1 MTAAVDQRDPDR
13 INFDWLIRL
22 RWAAIGGQLIT
33 IAAVHFAMQ
42 LEIPIVP
49 LLALVGTEV
58 VSNVGCTLAA
68 RRARP
73 RQAWLAAVMALDV
86 LLFSGLL
93 YLTGGPNNPFSFLY
107 LIPIALASITMR
119 PAWTWA
125 LVGLSLACSGVLFAT
140 YQPLALGDHS
150 RHMSLHLRGMWVAF
164 GVAASFI
171 VYFLL
176 RVRRAL
182 ERHER
187 ELDAARAAAQR
198 QEQLASLATLAA
210 GAAHELLTPLSTI
223 AVIAGDLQRDL
234 AQPGGAARASEDA
247 RLVRAEVER
256 CRAIIERMR
265 ADAGDTAGEGFAP
278 VAVTALVESVVGGVA
293 DARVAVRPEIAATVV
308 DRKLTVPPRA
318 VGQAL
323 SALIEN
329 AQQASPPGD
338 DVVLR
343 VAPAGGR
350 IRFEISDRGAG
361 MPAEVLAR
369 VGEPFFT
376 TKPAGRGMGLGVFLA
391 RAVADRL
398 GGELT
403 IRSAPGSGTSV
414 VFALPLDQDGDPQRI
429 PKHPRDAT
437 PAAEPPAS
445 PRDGSGPAA
454 PEAETR

>member
-1 MTAAVDQRDPDR
+1 VTAQLESARDPDR

-22 RWAAIGGQLIT
+22 RWAAIAGQLIT
-33 IAAVHFAMQ
+33 IGAVHLAMQ
-42 LEIPIVP
+42 LDIPIAP
-49 LLALVGTEV
+49 LLALVGVEIA
-58 VSNVGCTLAA
+58 SNLACALLA
-68 RRARP
+68 RRRRP
-73 RQAWLAAVMALDV
+73 RQAWLAAVMGLDV

-93 YLTGGPNNPFSFLY
+93 YLTGGPLNPFSFLY
-107 LIPIALASITMR
+107 LIPIALASITVR
-119 PAWTWA
+119 AAWTWA
-125 LVGLSLACSGVLFAT
+125 LAVLSLACSAFLFAASR
-140 YQPLALGDHS
+140 PLSLGDHA

-187 ELDAARAAAQR
+187 ELDAARAAALR
-198 QEQLASLATLAA
+198 QDKLASLATLAA

-234 AQPGGAARASEDA
+234 AQAGTSERAAEDA
-247 RLVRAEVER
+247 RLVRAEVDR

-265 ADAGDTAGEGFAP
+265 ADAGDTAGEGFASVP
-278 VAVTALVESVVGGVA
+278 VGALVQTAVGGVA
-293 DARVAVRPEIAATVV
+293 GSRIAVRPEIAAAVV
-308 DRKLTVPPRA
+308 DRVLIVPPRA

-343 VAPAGGR
+343 VAPADGH

-361 MPAEVLAR
+361 MPADVLAR

-376 TKPAGRGMGLGVFLA
+376 TKPAGKGMGLGVFLA

-398 GGELT
+398 GGAVT
-403 IRSAPGSGTSV
+403 FTSAPGTGTSV
-414 VFALPLDQDGDPQRI
+414 VFALPL
-429 PKHPRDAT
+429 
-437 PAAEPPAS
+437 AAVPV
-445 PRDGSGPAA
+445 
-454 PEAETR
+454 PEAGPR

>member
-1 MTAAVDQRDPDR
+1 MSAAAAGRDPDR
-13 INFDWLIRL
+13 INFDWLVRL

-33 IAAVHFAMQ
+33 IGAVHLAMG

-49 LLALVGTEV
+49 LLALVAVEIG
-58 VSNVGCTLAA
+58 SNVGCALAA
-68 RRARP
+68 RRWRP
-73 RQAWLAAVMALDV
+73 RQGWLAAVMALDV

-107 LIPIALASITMR
+107 LIPIALASMTMR
-119 PAWTWA
+119 PAWTWT
-125 LVGLSLACSGVLFAT
+125 LVGLSLACSAVLFVT

-198 QEQLASLATLAA
+198 QERLASLATLAA
-210 GAAHELLTPLSTI
+210 GTAHELLTPLSTI
-223 AVIAGDLQRDL
+223 AVIAADLQRDL
-234 AQPGGAARASEDA
+234 AQPGVPARAVEDA
-247 RLVRAEVER
+247 RLVRAEVDR
-256 CRAIIERMR
+256 CRAIIQRMR
-265 ADAGDTAGEGFAP
+265 ADAGDMAGEGFAP
-278 VAVTALVESVVGGVA
+278 VAVTALVESAVGGA
-293 DARVAVRPEIAATVV
+293 SARVAVRPEIAPAVV
-308 DRKLTVPPRA
+308 DRTLTVPPRA

-338 DVVLR
+338 DVRLR
-343 VAPAGGR
+343 VAPAGR
-350 IRFEISDRGAG
+350 QIRFEISDRGSG
-361 MPAEVLAR
+361 MPADVLAR

-398 GGELT
+398 GGEVT
-403 IRSAPGSGTSV
+403 ITSAPGTGTSV
-414 VFALPLDQDGDPQRI
+414 VFALPLE
-429 PKHPRDAT
+429 A
-437 PAAEPPAS
+437 PAQTVES
-445 PRDGSGPAA
+445 R
-454 PEAETR
+454 

>member
-1 MTAAVDQRDPDR
+1 MPPRAGTRAAKPPASERDPDR

-33 IAAVHFAMQ
+33 IGVVHVAMK
-42 LEIPIVP
+42 LDIPLVP
-49 LLALVGTEV
+49 LLALVGIEIG
-58 VSNVGCTLAA
+58 SNLACAFAA
-68 RRARP
+68 RRWRP

-119 PAWTWA
+119 PGWTWA
-125 LVGLSLACSGVLFAT
+125 LVGLSLACSAVLFVT
-140 YQPLALGDHS
+140 YEPLALGDHS
-150 RHMSLHLRGMWVAF
+150 QHMSLHLRGMWVAF

-198 QEQLASLATLAA
+198 QERLASLARLAA
-210 GAAHELLTPLSTI
+210 GTAHELLTPLSTI
-223 AVIAGDLQRDL
+223 AVIAADLQRDL
-234 AQPGGAARASEDA
+234 AQPGAPARAVEDA
-247 RLVRAEVER
+247 RLVRAEVDR
-256 CRAIIERMR
+256 CRAIIQRMR
-265 ADAGDTAGEGFAP
+265 ADAGDMAGEGFAP
-278 VAVTALVESVVGGVA
+278 VAVAALVESAVGGA
-293 DARVAVRPEIAATVV
+293 GTRVAVRPEIAPAVV
-308 DRKLTVPPRA
+308 DRTLTVPPRA

-338 DVVLR
+338 DVRLR
-343 VAPAGGR
+343 VAALGR
-350 IRFEISDRGAG
+350 QIRFEISDRGSG

-398 GGELT
+398 GGEVT
-403 IRSAPGSGTSV
+403 ITSAPGTGTSV
-414 VFALPLDQDGDPQRI
+414 VFALPL
-429 PKHPRDAT
+429 
-437 PAAEPPAS
+437 ES
-445 PRDGSGPAA
+445 PAA
-454 PEAETR
+454 PQAGEPR

>member
-1 MTAAVDQRDPDR
+1 MTVAGVRDPDR
-13 INFDWLIRL
+13 INFDWLVRL

-33 IAAVHFAMQ
+33 IAAVHFAMG

-49 LLALVGTEV
+49 LLALVGIEIG
-58 VSNVGCTLAA
+58 SNLACAFAA
-68 RRARP
+68 RQWRP
-73 RQAWLAAVMALDV
+73 RQAWQAAVMALDV

-119 PAWTWA
+119 PAWTWM
-125 LVGLSLACSGVLFAT
+125 LVGLSLACSAFLFAT
-140 YQPLALGDHS
+140 HQPLVLGDHS

-187 ELDAARAAAQR
+187 ELDAARAAALR
-198 QEQLASLATLAA
+198 QERLASLATLAA

-223 AVIAGDLQRDL
+223 AVIAGDLQRDV
-234 AQPGGAARASEDA
+234 AQAGGAGRAVEDA
-247 RLVRAEVER
+247 RLVRKEVDR

-278 VAVTALVESVVGGVA
+278 IAVTALVDSAVGGVA
-293 DARVAVRPEIAATVV
+293 ASGVAVRPEIAPAIV
-308 DRKLTVPPRA
+308 DRTLTVPPRA

-329 AQQASPPGD
+329 AQQASPPGG
-338 DVVLR
+338 DVTLR
-343 VAPAGGR
+343 VAPAGSH
-350 IRFEISDRGAG
+350 IRFEIRDRGAG
-361 MPAEVLAR
+361 IPADVLAR
-369 VGEPFFT
+369 IGEPFFT
-376 TKPAGRGMGLGVFLA
+376 TKPVGRGMGLGVFLA

-398 GGELT
+398 GGEVT
-403 IRSAPGSGTSV
+403 ITSVPGMGTSV
-414 VFALPLDQDGDPQRI
+414 VFALPLEAP
-429 PKHPRDAT
+429 
-437 PAAEPPAS
+437 PPAS
-445 PRDGSGPAA
+445 PRVA
-454 PEAETR
+454 EAR

>member
-1 MTAAVDQRDPDR
+1 MSSADRDPDR

-22 RWAAIGGQLIT
+22 RWAAIAGQVIT
-33 IAAVHFAMQ
+33 IGAVHFAMG
-42 LEIPIVP
+42 LDIPIALLLTLVGVEIGSNLACA
-49 LLALVGTEV
+49 LLA
-58 VSNVGCTLAA
+58 
-68 RRARP
+68 RRHRP
-73 RQAWLAAVMALDV
+73 RQAWLAAVMGLDV

-93 YLTGGPNNPFSFLY
+93 YLTGGPLNPFSFLY
-107 LIPIALASITMR
+107 LIPIALAAITVR
-119 PAWTWA
+119 PVWTWA
-125 LVGLSLACSGVLFAT
+125 LVMLSLGCSAFLFAAHR
-140 YQPLALGDHS
+140 PLSLGDHA

-198 QEQLASLATLAA
+198 QEKLASLATLAA

-234 AQPGGAARASEDA
+234 AQPGSSGRAVEDA
-247 RLVRAEVER
+247 RLVRAEVDR

-265 ADAGDTAGEGFAP
+265 ADAGDTAGEGFTSVP
-278 VAVTALVESVVGGVA
+278 VATLVHTAVGGVA
-293 DARVAVRPEIAATVV
+293 GSRNAVRPEIAAAVV
-308 DRKLTVPPRA
+308 NRVLTVPPRA

-323 SALIEN
+323 LALIEN
-329 AQQASPPGD
+329 AQQASRPGD

-343 VAPAGGR
+343 VAPAGDH
-350 IRFEISDRGAG
+350 IRFEIRDRGAG
-361 MPAEVLAR
+361 MPADVLAR

-376 TKPAGRGMGLGVFLA
+376 TKPAGKGMGLGVFLA

-398 GGELT
+398 GGAVT
-403 IRSAPGSGTSV
+403 ITSAPGTGTSV
-414 VFALPLDQDGDPQRI
+414 VFALPLE
-429 PKHPRDAT
+429 AA
-437 PAAEPPAS
+437 PAAAALEGG
-445 PRDGSGPAA
+445 PR
-454 PEAETR
+454 

>member
-1 MTAAVDQRDPDR
+1 MGEARRDPDR

-33 IAAVHFAMQ
+33 IGAVRFAMQ
-42 LEIPIVP
+42 LPIPLVA
-49 LLALVGTEV
+49 LLALVGVEIG
-58 VSNVGCTLAA
+58 SNVACTLLA
-68 RRARP
+68 RRSTP
-73 RQAWLAAVMALDV
+73 RQAWLAAVMGLDV

-107 LIPIALASITMR
+107 LIPIALAAITMR
-119 PAWTWA
+119 AAWTWT
-125 LVGLSLACSGVLFAT
+125 LVMLSLACSAVLFAT
-140 YQPLALGDHS
+140 YRPLMLGDHA

-182 ERHER
+182 QRHER
-187 ELDAARAAAQR
+187 DLEAVRAAAQR
-198 QEQLASLATLAA
+198 QERLASLATLAA

-223 AVIAGDLQRDL
+223 AVIASDLQRDL
-234 AQPGGAARASEDA
+234 AQAGASPRAAEDA

-265 ADAGDTAGEGFAP
+265 ADAGDTAGEGFAAIP
-278 VAVTALVESVVGGVA
+278 VAALVESAVGSVA
-293 DARVAVRPEIAATVV
+293 GSRVAVRPELAGSVG
-308 DRKLTVPPRA
+308 DRLLTVPPRA

-329 AQQASPPGD
+329 AQQASPPGR
-338 DVVLR
+338 DVVVR
-343 VAPAGGR
+343 VAPAGGQ
-350 IRFEISDRGAG
+350 IRFEVADRGAG
-361 MPAEVLAR
+361 MPADVLAR

-376 TKPAGRGMGLGVFLA
+376 TKPAGKGMGLGVFLA

-398 GGELT
+398 GGEVT
-403 IRSAPGSGTSV
+403 ITSAPGTGTSV
-414 VFALPLDQDGDPQRI
+414 VFALPLESN
-429 PKHPRDAT
+429 
-437 PAAEPPAS
+437 AAEL
-445 PRDGSGPAA
+445 
-454 PEAETR
+454 ETR